1 MNRAPH
7 AARPDQDPGAALIV
21 AIGFVVMIGMIAAG
35 LTAMVT
41 SGVGNRAILESVR
54 NRQYAADGAVEEAIA
69 ALVDELAT
77 GVVGCGL
84 ERAQRTNANAIDI
97 RVETLVTCGAVSG
110 PDGLPEVQLSGVL
123 SACRETGR
131 PCAPDDVIVRAFVGF
146 GQDTDGSPLSTS
158 VHSWSV
164 LR

>member
-1 MNRAPH
+1 MSVAPRTSP
-7 AARPDQDPGAALIV
+7 AARDHGAALIV

-69 ALVDELAT
+69 SVVDDLAV
-77 GVVGCGL
+77 GSVGCGL
-84 ERAQRTNANAIDI
+84 ERAHRTTANSIDI
-97 RVETLVTCGAVSG
+97 RVETLMTCGAVSG
-110 PDGLPEVQLSGVL
+110 PEGLPEVQLSGVF
-123 SACRETGR
+123 SACPETGR

-146 GQDTDGSPLSTS
+146 EQDVDGSPLSPS

>member
-1 MNRAPH
+1 MNRAH
-7 AARPDQDPGAALIV
+7 GAAVAERDSGAALIV
-21 AIGFVVMIGMIAAG
+21 AIGFVVMISMIAAG

-69 ALVDELAT
+69 TLVDELAT
-77 GVVGCGL
+77 DGVACGL
-84 ERAQRTNANAIDI
+84 ERAQRTNANAMDI

-110 PDGLPEVQLSGVL
+110 QDGLPEVQLSGVF
-123 SACRETGR
+123 SACPETGR
-131 PCAPDDVIVRAFVGF
+131 QCAPEDVIVRAFVGF
-146 GQDTDGSPLSTS
+146 ELDSDGSPLNTS

>member
-1 MNRAPH
+1 MRH
-7 AARPDQDPGAALIV
+7 AHGAAVAERDPGAALIV
-21 AIGFVVMIGMIAAG
+21 AIGFVVMISMIAAG

-69 ALVDELAT
+69 TLVDDLAT
-77 GVVGCGL
+77 SGVACGF
-84 ERAQRTNANAIDI
+84 ERAQRTNANSIDI

-110 PDGLPEVQLSGVL
+110 PDGLPEVQLSGVF
-123 SACRETGR
+123 SACPETGR
-131 PCAPDDVIVRAFVGF
+131 DCAPDDVIVRAFVGF
-146 GQDTDGSPLSTS
+146 ELDGDGSPLHTS